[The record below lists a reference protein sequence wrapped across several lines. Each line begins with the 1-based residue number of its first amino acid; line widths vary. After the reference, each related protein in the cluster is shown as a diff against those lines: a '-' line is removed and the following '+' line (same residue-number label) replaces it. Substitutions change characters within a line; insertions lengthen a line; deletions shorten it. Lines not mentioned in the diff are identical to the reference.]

1 MVHRAARL
9 LQLLGM
15 SLLLVDIFFTDQG
28 QGPSARVFLA
38 GVVVFLLGWGLE
50 RFCARGRA

>member
-1 MVHRAARL
+1 MVHRVARL

-28 QGPSARVFLA
+28 QGPSARVFFA
-38 GVVVFLLGWGLE
+38 GVVVFLLGWGLG
-50 RFCARGRA
+50 RFYVRGRA